1 MTLDSPE
8 MMEAEAPQKARNGFW
23 AVVRDNLGYLALFQ
37 ALLATGGSLYFSEV
51 MKYVPCALCWYQRIF
66 MYPLVFILLVGL
78 FIHDRRLKLYVL
90 PISLTGLAIAIYHN
104 LLQYGALSEVAAPC
118 TAGGGASC
126 TALWINWFGFVTIPL
141 LSLIA
146 FSVITLCLIFYKPI
160 EIDDEADEAPATE

>member
-1 MTLDSPE
+1 MTTNSSELMQTEP
-8 MMEAEAPQKARNGFW
+8 PQKTSLGFW
-23 AVVRDNLGYLALFQ
+23 DIVRDNLGYLALFQ

-66 MYPLVFILLVGL
+66 MYPLVAILIVGL
-78 FIHDRRLKLYVL
+78 LLHERRLRLYVL
-90 PISLTGLAIAIYHN
+90 PLSLIGLAIAIYHN
-104 LLQYGALSEVAAPC
+104 LLQYGAIAEAANTPC

-146 FSVITLCLIFYKPI
+146 FSVITLCMIFYKPI
-160 EIDDEADEAPATE
+160 EITDDDIELEA